1 MLIGLL
7 VFAEN
12 IACLIPLVVNC
23 PTPFYIDRVLKL
35 YSKIEEQALWCN
47 KLSSCRDAH
56 IT

>member
-7 VFAEN
+7 VFAED

-35 YSKIEEQALWCN
+35 HSKIEEQALWCN
-47 KLSSCRDAH
+47 KLSSCWDAH